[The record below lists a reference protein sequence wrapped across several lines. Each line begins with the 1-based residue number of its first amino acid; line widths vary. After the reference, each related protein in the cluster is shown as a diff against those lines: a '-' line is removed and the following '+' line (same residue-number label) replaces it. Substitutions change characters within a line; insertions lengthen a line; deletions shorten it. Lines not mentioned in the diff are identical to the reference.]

1 MVTFFRSERLQRD
14 FEADGFVT
22 MPVLDAGDIEA
33 LTQHCEKVTSAR
45 VGRSTHR
52 GLYLSLVDEGDVA
65 RRKTV
70 IEEVHALVSDGL
82 LRAMHACRLHLG
94 TYLIKP
100 AGAPHTVPHQDPAMT
115 DVYNGDDLT
124 LTAWM
129 ALRDV
134 TLDTGALGIVKAS
147 HMFSRRAI
155 GTPIPAF
162 RTISQG
168 HEAMLFKY
176 LSFIPLK
183 AGEAVVFDTRCIHGA
198 LPNVTGDSRSA
209 VAVRITP
216 KDAPLYQ
223 FFLKPG
229 TTDRMLKLKI
239 HDDYL
244 ITYRPQD
251 LSRMY
256 EQGAIPEYCEVEQE
270 LQDDFTP
277 LASDE
282 LEALCRRHGAVDNG
296 IAITAAGA
304 A

>member
-1 MVTFFRSERLQRD
+1 MVNVFRSEGLQRD

-22 MPVLDAGDIEA
+22 TPVLDAGEIA
-33 LTQHCEKVTSAR
+33 AVTQHCATVTGERA
-45 VGRSTHR
+45 GRSTHR
-52 GLYLSLVDEGDVA
+52 GLYLSLVDEEDVT
-65 RRKTV
+65 RRTTV
-70 IEEVHALVSDGL
+70 VEEVHGLVTNGLFRALQP
-82 LRAMHACRLHLG
+82 CRLHLG

-115 DVYNGDDLT
+115 DVYKGDDLT
-124 LTAWM
+124 LTAWI
-129 ALRDV
+129 ALHDV
-134 TLDTGALGIVKAS
+134 TLETGALGIVKAS
-147 HMFSRRAI
+147 HMFSRRPI

-168 HEAMLFKY
+168 HESRLFRY
-176 LSFIPLK
+176 LSFISLK

-198 LPNVTGDSRSA
+198 LPNVTKDPRTV
-209 VAVRITP
+209 VAVRVTP

-229 TTDRMLKLKI
+229 TTDRLLKLKI
-239 HDDYL
+239 SEDYL
-244 ITYRPQD
+244 LRHRPQD
-251 LSRMY
+251 LCRMY
-256 EQGAIPEYCEVEQE
+256 EQGSVPEYCEVEEE

-277 LASDE
+277 LQAHE

-296 IAITAAGA
+296 IAINAPGA